1 MDQYGD
7 NCDAMTV
14 DMEKDITIT
23 SDSWKV
29 RMQLNWPAEE
39 VSGWTNFDAQ
49 MKESMT
55 KIEGQS
61 VFFKCSSCNSIEEE
75 ETLNLPE
82 VEEPDKPVDPADPDA
97 DGDKDDSGSQALGGT
112 AIAIALLATAII

>member
-1 MDQYGD
+1 
-7 NCDAMTV
+7 MTV

-29 RMQLNWPAEE
+29 RMQLTYPAEE
-39 VSGWTNFDAQ
+39 VGGWYNFDAQ

-55 KIEGQS
+55 KIEGQT
-61 VFFKCSSCNSIEEE
+61 VFFKCFSCNSIEEE

-82 VEEPDKPVDPADPDA
+82 VQE
-97 DGDKDDSGSQALGGT
+97 DDSGSQALGAT
-112 AIAIALLATAII
+112 AIAMTLLATAIF